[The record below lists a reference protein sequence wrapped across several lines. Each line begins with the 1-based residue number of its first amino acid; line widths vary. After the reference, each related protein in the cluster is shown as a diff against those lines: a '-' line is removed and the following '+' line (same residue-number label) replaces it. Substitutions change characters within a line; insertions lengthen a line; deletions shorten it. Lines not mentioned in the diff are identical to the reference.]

1 MSLIARLRPFR
12 ALVRKDLR
20 VFLSDRRAV
29 ILGFIAPLVLAS
41 IFASMSSGA
50 GEGGSKIPLLI
61 VDEDKSPLSREVI
74 SQLAADANL
83 EVKETT
89 PTEVRGKVHAG
100 EAHVAVAFPKGF
112 GANAGKAF
120 FRSGDADKP
129 ILTFLTDPTHA
140 AESGMVRGLLTQHA
154 MQAIS
159 RDVFEGQGGIAAIE
173 EAERQIDKADALPRP
188 LREALKLMFRD
199 VRRVRKQSST
209 AKEGKKGEDESGF
222 GFATPFGIEER
233 TVAAKG
239 QVDRSIMAA
248 HAFSGMAVQFVLF
261 AAIEAGIGLL
271 TERQKGLWRRVRAAP
286 LSRFELL
293 GSKAL
298 SQTLITLMILAVLFG
313 FGAVVFH
320 VRFSGS
326 FLGFALVA
334 TAYSLTAS
342 AFGLLIAALG
352 KTPQAARGIS
362 VMAVLLMVLLGG
374 AWIPMF
380 LFPSWVQTLTLMLP
394 TRWAVDGF
402 EGATWRGLGLAAL
415 ASRAAVLCG
424 FALVFG
430 GLAAVRFRWEE
441 D

>member
-1 MSLIARLRPFR
+1 MSLSARIRPFR

-20 VFLSDRRAV
+20 IFMSDRRAV

-50 GEGGSKIPLLI
+50 GEGGSKIPVLI
-61 VDEDKSPLSREVI
+61 IDNDDSSLSREVI
-74 SQLAADANL
+74 SALSTDPNL
-83 EVKETT
+83 EVKMTT
-89 PTEVRGKVHAG
+89 PTEVRGRVHAG
-100 EAHVAVAFPKGF
+100 DANVAVAFPKGF

-120 FRSGDADKP
+120 FRSDEVEKP
-129 ILTFLTDPTHA
+129 VLTFLNDPTHA
-140 AESGMVRGLLTQHA
+140 AESGMVRGILTQHA
-154 MQAIS
+154 MQSIS
-159 RDVFEGQGGIAAIE
+159 RDVFEGPGGVAALE
-173 EAERQIDKADALPRP
+173 EAERPIDKADALARP

-199 VRRVRKQSST
+199 VRRVRKDGPTSKGKSSF
-209 AKEGKKGEDESGF
+209 GF
-222 GFATPFGIEER
+222 GAPFDIEER

-261 AAIEAGIGLL
+261 AAVEAGIGLL

-286 LSRFELL
+286 LSRMELL
-293 GSKAL
+293 GSKAV
-298 SQTLITLMILAVLFG
+298 SQTLITLMILTVLFG
-313 FGAVVFH
+313 FGAAVFH
-320 VRFSGS
+320 LRFSGS
-326 FLGFALVA
+326 LLGFALVA
-334 TAYSLTAS
+334 TTYALTAS

-402 EGATWRGLGLAAL
+402 EGATWRGLGFVAL
-415 ASRAAVLCG
+415 ASRAAVLLG
-424 FALVFG
+424 FATVFG
-430 GLAAVRFRWEE
+430 GLAAWRFRWEE

>member
-1 MSLIARLRPFR
+1 MSLSAKVRPFR

-20 VFLSDRRAV
+20 IFLSDRRAV

-50 GEGGSKIPLLI
+50 GEGGSKIPVLI
-61 VDEDKSPLSREVI
+61 VDEDRSSLSREVI
-74 SQLAADANL
+74 SALSTDPNL
-83 EVKETT
+83 DVMMTT
-89 PTEVRGKVHAG
+89 PTEVRGRVHAG
-100 EAHVAVAFPKGF
+100 EANVAVAFPKGF

-120 FRSGDADKP
+120 FRSGEVEKP

-159 RDVFEGQGGIAAIE
+159 RDVFEGPGGVAALE

-199 VRRVRKQSST
+199 VRRVRERNKDAPSSK
-209 AKEGKKGEDESGF
+209 AQASFGF
-222 GFATPFGIEER
+222 GAPFDIEER

-261 AAIEAGIGLL
+261 AAVESGIALL
-271 TERQKGLWRRVRAAP
+271 TERQKGLWKRVRAAP
-286 LSRFELL
+286 LSRLELL
-293 GSKAL
+293 GAKAV
-298 SQTLITLMILAVLFG
+298 SQTLITLLIVAVLFG
-313 FGAVVFH
+313 FGALVFH
-320 VRFSGS
+320 LRFSGS
-326 FLGFALVA
+326 IPGFALVA
-334 TAYSLTAS
+334 TAYALTAS

-380 LFPSWVQTLTLMLP
+380 LFPAWVQTLTLMLP

-402 EGATWRGLGLAAL
+402 EGGTWRGLGFVAL
-415 ASRAAVLCG
+415 AWRAAVLFG
-424 FALVFG
+424 FASVFG
-430 GLAAVRFRWEE
+430 GLAAARFRWEE